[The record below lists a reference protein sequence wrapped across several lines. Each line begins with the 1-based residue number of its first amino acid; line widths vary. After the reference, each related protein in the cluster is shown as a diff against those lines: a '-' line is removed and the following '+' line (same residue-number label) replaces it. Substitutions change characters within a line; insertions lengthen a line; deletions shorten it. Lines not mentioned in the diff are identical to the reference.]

1 MKKESIIESVA
12 EVAKLSR
19 KDAKKAVSI
28 TLQAIGNSLAHDGE
42 CELSGFGKFCVK
54 SVKERSGRNPRTGE
68 AMTIGAHKR
77 IVFKAFK
84 DLQGK
89 VKK

>member
-12 EVAKLSR
+12 QVAKLSR
-19 KDAKKAVSI
+19 KDAAKAVST
-28 TLQAIGNSLAHDGE
+28 TLQAIGNALAHDGE

-68 AMTIGAHKR
+68 AMTIAAHKR
-77 IVFKAFK
+77 IVFKAFT
-84 DLQGK
+84 DLQNK
-89 VKK
+89 IKK